1 MEKSEISEEERLKKD
16 IKSRLIFAFAFL
28 VLIICAYVFTR
39 SSGAD
44 EKKYELSDDLKLT
57 FTNADEV
64 IESVRT
70 SLKNHDV
77 KISITCSSKND
88 HLEDVDELVEELMQ
102 CALYASGDPTGG
114 DYIRYQYGGYTY
126 TYENRES
133 DDGYDYTISIVPQY
147 YTDLEEEALVDER
160 VKEILDEI
168 DLGVVSS
175 DLQRV
180 KKIYDYVYENVEYDT
195 VRKNH
200 DGYHKKAT
208 AYAALVQN
216 SAVCQGYA
224 VAMFRL
230 LEEVGVDCRVV
241 TGTATYDGTSEYHA
255 WNIVKIEGSY
265 YNLDVTWDKELGNH
279 DCFLKTDGD
288 LSGHERDEEFL
299 TEEFNKKYPMAEM
312 SYEY

>member
-1 MEKSEISEEERLKKD
+1 MEKKVKKD
-16 IKSRLIFAFAFL
+16 IKSRLIFAFAFM
-28 VLIICAYVFTR
+28 VLIICAYAFTR
-39 SSGAD
+39 SSRTD

-57 FTNADEV
+57 FSNADDVVEAL
-64 IESVRT
+64 RT

-77 KISITCSSKND
+77 KINITCTSKED
-88 HLEDVDELVEELMQ
+88 HLDDVDELVEELMQ

-126 TYENRES
+126 TYDNRQT
-133 DDGYDYTISIVPQY
+133 DGGYDYTISIVPQY
-147 YTDLEEEALVDER
+147 YTDLEEEEEVDAK
-160 VKEILDEI
+160 VKEILEETDF
-168 DLGVVSS
+168 GFVSS

-180 KKIYDYVYENVEYDT
+180 QKIYDYIYENVSYDT

-200 DGYHKKAT
+200 DGYHKKST

-216 SAVCQGYA
+216 TAVCQGYA

-241 TGTATYDGTSEYHA
+241 TGIATYEGESEYHA
-255 WNIVKIEGSY
+255 WNIVRIDGQY

-279 DCFLKTDGD
+279 DCFLKTDAD
-288 LSGHERDEEFL
+288 LSGHERDEEFSS
-299 TEEFNKKYPMAEM
+299 EEFYGKYPMAEM
-312 SYEY
+312 SYEYQE